1 MKENLEEI
9 SNTHEEKALDVID
22 LSLLEMQSSL
32 YYRYIGSLT
41 TPPCS
46 QNVLWTIVRKV
57 LFQKIKTLSLDLF
70 PKSVTFLIFNHFDA
84 CFRLGPSQSNKSSY
98 CVWLLMM

>member
-9 SNTHEEKALDVID
+9 SDTCEEKALDVID
-22 LSLLEMQSSL
+22 LSMLKMQSSL

-57 LFQKIKTLSLDLF
+57 L
-70 PKSVTFLIFNHFDA
+70 LIF
-84 CFRLGPSQSNKSSY
+84 
-98 CVWLLMM
+98 